1 MDPVPLQPSLDPL
14 VPKPPDFLD
23 RDAPGLDFA
32 AQGLV
37 GSRLYIE
44 KRIRSDDFDPMG
56 KAARDLDMQQ
66 VLVL

>member
-44 KRIRSDDFDPMG
+44 KRIRSDDFDPTE
-56 KAARDLDMQQ
+56 KKF
-66 VLVL
+66 